1 MGSVGS
7 GNAAAGSFA
16 CGVLLRNTS
25 GITITDIKVTY
36 TGEQWRRENVS
47 AQVMSFYY
55 KVSSSPITALQPND
69 NGTWTSV
76 SALNFTSPQNNAT
89 AGALDGNAGANRTT
103 FTQVPIPSLSLAA
116 NDYIML
122 KWDDPDHSG
131 ADHGLAIDDVTIEW
145 TVVSGTNTSVQ
156 FASTGS
162 TVSEGVGTV
171 DLTLEITD
179 EDATNDTEV
188 DVVLITGAPGRV
200 SSYTTQTVT
209 FPAGS
214 SADETVTITV
224 TNNSLCDG
232 NTIIGFELQ
241 NITGGQGTPTIGG
254 NDTYDLSIT
263 DNDVC
268 TSVSYAVTSA
278 TVSEGVGTYGVTVN
292 ISDFSTT
299 QATYVDVALVT
310 GNGARINGFT
320 SQTVTFPANSGAAQT
335 VTLTVTD
342 NASCDGQAVLTFGL
356 ENLTGGQGTP
366 FVGPNS
372 SRTLTIN
379 DNETAIDPVAT
390 AATAVGATEFTANW
404 NAISGATNHYLD
416 VYTTTPGGLLAEW
429 TFPTSG
435 TTVTPDAGIAA
446 NLSRT
451 LSTVGGTS
459 AIGDVTGVTT
469 RAATASTWT
478 SGNNTKYW
486 MIDFTTL
493 GYGGITLSSVQR
505 SSGSGPR
512 DFKVQYRIGTGGT
525 WTDVT
530 GGSVTLA
537 DNWTTGVV
545 SGLALPAEC
554 DNEAQVF
561 VRWIMTSNSGVS
573 ATLAAAGTSRIDNI
587 VVNATGGTAFVPGY
601 EDFDAGTATSEVVSG
616 LAVGETYYYV
626 VRATG
631 GCASAATSNEIEVT
645 TVPPTNYFSRGSGS
659 VQDPIW
665 SDTPTGTAGAA
676 FWTSASAMTVQ
687 SGDDVDMDD
696 DITIGGLTVEAGATL
711 ALAANTLTISG
722 DAVEIAG
729 ALTAAD
735 NSTIV
740 LNSPDG
746 VILESASPLDLF
758 DLTANSA
765 DGVLTDAA
773 IGIRGTLLLMDGE
786 FDASLGSVTLTSD
799 GTGTGRLGPVA
810 SGASYTGDMTVQR
823 YIPAGATNWR
833 FLGSP
838 VAGQTINDWKDDFY
852 TAGFP
857 GSHSPGFS
865 NPVGSG
871 ILWPSI
877 RWYDETR
884 TYNHIDTGWVG
895 VSGTAQ
901 ALVAGQGFAAWC
913 GTGLT
918 NTTAFTIDVTGAP
931 HIAASPI
938 TRNLDY
944 TNNSLSV
951 DGWNA
956 VSNPLPSPVLF
967 SSLVRTNVEDY
978 VYIFNPAAGN
988 VAVWDAG
995 SQQSTLNGTDTIQ
1008 SSQAFLVQA
1017 TGSGA
1022 SIAFEESDKVN
1033 DRQGGFFGGSQVNLF
1048 QGVRLKLTSV
1058 INTFSDEALVS
1069 FGNGTAGVDGD
1080 DVPKM
1085 TFAHPDA
1092 PQIATLVGD
1101 RLFAINA
1108 AGANAAALEI
1118 PVKVDVSVSGTYT
1131 VTATDMA
1138 NIGLTCLTLEDLL
1151 TGTITPLVEG
1161 AAYSFTTEANA
1172 GNEPRFMLRASTRV
1186 PLYAER
1192 TSCHGLADGR
1202 GTVVH
1207 VGQHPIDITWT
1218 DANGTVTLQQ
1228 TIEDGVAV
1236 HTGLAAGTYGVT
1248 VSSDAGCGDLF
1259 TTFTIEE
1266 PAALEVSMQG
1276 TAASCANTAD
1286 GLIDLTVLGGTA
1298 PYTFT
1303 WSEGSTEED
1312 LVAAPGTYTVAIVD
1326 DRGCTVATPEF
1337 IIAAG
1342 PGPVAMAEASAT
1354 TILVND
1360 LVSFTNNST
1369 NADAQ
1374 TWDFGDGQVSNDHAP
1389 EHSWAIP
1396 GTYTITLTVDDGDCT
1411 DTWTAQILVEASTG
1425 TGTSAS
1431 VQGISAWYAND
1442 RFVVA
1447 HDLDNGRPL
1456 VVEVLD
1462 ATGRLHVTRTF
1473 VATPGRVSLPADGL
1487 SSGVWFVRIGNDGNS
1502 RTVRVPLMR

>member
-1 MGSVGS
+1 MFIAISSVVAVNSGIAQTPFTATYNLSGGGNNVTSFNYNGSAITGAAFGPLLKAGITSTSSNNNYRGS
-7 GNAAAGSFA
+7 NWTTATSINTGMYIGFTITVQAGYSLDLDGINFGLGRSADGPLLWQWRSSADTYGAAIPGYSSLN
-16 CGVLLRNTS
+16 GGLTNTS
-25 GITITDIKVTY
+25 GVLSNPDANSSWTGNVLDLTGATYQGLTGTITFRLYGYDADAAGG
-36 TGEQWRRENVS
+36 TGGLQGNISIIGE
-47 AQVMSFYY
+47 Y
-55 KVSSSPITALQPND
+55 SPL
-69 NGTWTSV
+69 
-76 SALNFTSPQNNAT
+76 
-89 AGALDGNAGANRTT
+89 
-103 FTQVPIPSLSLAA
+103 
-116 NDYIML
+116 
-122 KWDDPDHSG
+122 
-131 ADHGLAIDDVTIEW
+131 
-145 TVVSGTNTSVQ
+145 GTNTSVQ

-171 DLTLEITD
+171 NLSLEITD

-200 SSYTTQTVT
+200 NSYTTQTVT

-224 TNNSLCDG
+224 TDNGLCDG

-241 NITGGQGTPTIGG
+241 NITGGQGTAYIGG

-268 TSVSYAVTSA
+268 TGVSFAVTNA
-278 TVSEGVGTYGVTVN
+278 TVSEGVGTYDVTVN

-299 QATYVDVALVT
+299 QATSVDVALVS
-310 GNGARINGFT
+310 GDGARINGFT

-379 DNETAIDPVAT
+379 DND
-390 AATAVGATEFTANW
+390 G
-404 NAISGATNHYLD
+404 
-416 VYTTTPGGLLAEW
+416 
-429 TFPTSG
+429 TSG
-435 TTVTPDAGIAA
+435 HVIARQAFDGLGTDDWAITTGAGNISTNAGGGSEVPLNQRILSGTASWQVNNA
-446 NLSRT
+446 NGT
-451 LSTVGGTS
+451 LELGQVDVSGYSNKEITIRLTSTSTTGSGNG
-459 AIGDVTGVTT
+459 ADVTDIVRAFVALNGGAFPGTADVEITGFSNANYGYSATGV
-469 RAATASTWT
+469 AST
-478 SGNNTKYW
+478 
-486 MIDFTTL
+486 
-493 GYGGITLSSVQR
+493 
-505 SSGSGPR
+505 
-512 DFKVQYRIGTGGT
+512 
-525 WTDVT
+525 
-530 GGSVTLA
+530 
-537 DNWTTGVV
+537 
-545 SGLALPAEC
+545 
-554 DNEAQVF
+554 
-561 VRWIMTSNSGVS
+561 
-573 ATLAAAGTSRIDNI
+573 AAGTPVSVSLNPGGANMAAGVSTIRISVPDGTQSIALRVTALN
-587 VVNATGGTAFVPGY
+587 NAAAEVWNVDDIQITGSY
-601 EDFDAGTATSEVVSG
+601 CAT
-616 LAVGETYYYV
+616 TYY
-626 VRATG
+626 
-631 GCASAATSNEIEVT
+631 
-645 TVPPTNYFSRGSGS
+645 SRGSGD
-659 VQDPIW
+659 VGDAIW
-665 SDTPTGTAGAA
+665 SDNPSGTAG
-676 FWTSASAMTVQ
+676 SATFDRFKSMVVQ
-687 SGDDVDMDD
+687 NGDVVNINANIRIDD
-696 DITIGGLTVEAGATL
+696 FTVEAGGQVD
-711 ALAANTLTISG
+711 LAANTFTISG
-722 DAVEIAG
+722 ETVEIAG
-729 ALTAAD
+729 GLTAVDGSA
-735 NSTIV
+735 IV
-740 LNSPDG
+740 LNNPDG
-746 VILESASPLDLF
+746 VILESAGALDLF
-758 DLTANSA
+758 DLTANTPG
-765 DGVLTDAA
+765 GVLTDAA
-773 IGIRGTLLLMDGE
+773 ISIRGTLLLLDGE
-786 FDASLGSVTLTSD
+786 FDASLGSVTLASD
-799 GTGTGRLGPVA
+799 ASGTGRLGPVGA
-810 SGASYTGDMTVQR
+810 GASYTGDMTVQR

-838 VAGQTINDWKDDFY
+838 VAGQTVNDWKDDFY

-877 RWYDETR
+877 RWYDETLA
-884 TYNHIDTGWVG
+884 YAHIDTGWVG
-895 VSGTAQ
+895 VSSIAQELETA
-901 ALVAGQGFAAWC
+901 QGFAAWC

-918 NTTAFTIDVTGAP
+918 TTTAFTIDVTGEP
-931 HIAASPI
+931 HIAQSPI
-938 TRNLDY
+938 TRDLDR
-944 TNNSLSV
+944 TNNGAPTV

>member
-1 MGSVGS
+1 MEVGGYNNANYS
-7 GNAAAGSFA
+7 YSATGIASTTAGTPLAVNNSPGGNSLATGYSTVRISIPDGTESLA
-16 CGVLLRNTS
+16 LR
-25 GITITDIKVTY
+25 
-36 TGEQWRRENVS
+36 
-47 AQVMSFYY
+47 
-55 KVSSSPITALQPND
+55 ITALD
-69 NGTWTSV
+69 
-76 SALNFTSPQNNAT
+76 NAT
-89 AGALDGNAGANRTT
+89 TERWNIDDIQITGDYCATTYYSRADGN
-103 FTQVPIPSLSLAA
+103 
-116 NDYIML
+116 
-122 KWDDPDHSG
+122 
-131 ADHGLAIDDVTIEW
+131 
-145 TVVSGTNTSVQ
+145 
-156 FASTGS
+156 
-162 TVSEGVGTV
+162 
-171 DLTLEITD
+171 
-179 EDATNDTEV
+179 
-188 DVVLITGAPGRV
+188 
-200 SSYTTQTVT
+200 
-209 FPAGS
+209 
-214 SADETVTITV
+214 
-224 TNNSLCDG
+224 
-232 NTIIGFELQ
+232 
-241 NITGGQGTPTIGG
+241 
-254 NDTYDLSIT
+254 
-263 DNDVC
+263 
-268 TSVSYAVTSA
+268 
-278 TVSEGVGTYGVTVN
+278 
-292 ISDFSTT
+292 
-299 QATYVDVALVT
+299 
-310 GNGARINGFT
+310 
-320 SQTVTFPANSGAAQT
+320 
-335 VTLTVTD
+335 
-342 NASCDGQAVLTFGL
+342 
-356 ENLTGGQGTP
+356 
-366 FVGPNS
+366 
-372 SRTLTIN
+372 
-379 DNETAIDPVAT
+379 
-390 AATAVGATEFTANW
+390 
-404 NAISGATNHYLD
+404 
-416 VYTTTPGGLLAEW
+416 
-429 TFPTSG
+429 
-435 TTVTPDAGIAA
+435 
-446 NLSRT
+446 
-451 LSTVGGTS
+451 
-459 AIGDVTGVTT
+459 IGD
-469 RAATASTWT
+469 A
-478 SGNNTKYW
+478 
-486 MIDFTTL
+486 
-493 GYGGITLSSVQR
+493 
-505 SSGSGPR
+505 
-512 DFKVQYRIGTGGT
+512 
-525 WTDVT
+525 
-530 GGSVTLA
+530 
-537 DNWTTGVV
+537 
-545 SGLALPAEC
+545 
-554 DNEAQVF
+554 
-561 VRWIMTSNSGVS
+561 
-573 ATLAAAGTSRIDNI
+573 
-587 VVNATGGTAFVPGY
+587 
-601 EDFDAGTATSEVVSG
+601 
-616 LAVGETYYYV
+616 
-626 VRATG
+626 
-631 GCASAATSNEIEVT
+631 
-645 TVPPTNYFSRGSGS
+645 
-659 VQDPIW
+659 IW
-665 SDTPTGTAGAA
+665 SDTPTGTAG
-676 FWTSASAMTVQ
+676 SASFDRFKNMVVQNGDVVTVNANTRT
-687 SGDDVDMDD
+687 G
-696 DITIGGLTVEAGATL
+696 DITIDAGGQLAIAANNILTV
-711 ALAANTLTISG
+711 SG
-722 DAVEIAG
+722 DAFDNDGTVS
-729 ALTAAD
+729 AAD
-735 NSTIV
+735 NSSIV
-740 LNSPDG
+740 LNNPDG
-746 VILESASPLDLF
+746 VIVESAAPLNLF
-758 DLTANSA
+758 DLTANTP
-765 DGVLTDAA
+765 DGVLTDAS
-773 IGIRGTLLLMDGE
+773 INIRGTLSLQDGE

>member
-1 MGSVGS
+1 MGNGYAIVYGQSGGVDPIRLVHYTTGLQGTLSSNLIISNTTGLTDFGAEYISV
-7 GNAAAGSFA
+7 
-16 CGVLLRNTS
+16 
-25 GITITDIKVTY
+25 KVTY
-36 TGEQWRRENVS
+36 APSTNTWELFLRNDGATAFADPTTGTLVS
-47 AQVMSFYY
+47 QGTVVNSTYTG
-55 KVSSSPITALQPND
+55 TALGNLGAYWQGSTAATQTAFFD
-69 NGTWTSV
+69 N
-76 SALNFTSPQNNAT
+76 
-89 AGALDGNAGANRTT
+89 
-103 FTQVPIPSLSLAA
+103 
-116 NDYIML
+116 
-122 KWDDPDHSG
+122 
-131 ADHGLAIDDVTIEW
+131 VTV
-145 TVVSGTNTSVQ
+145 TVTPAGTNTSVQ

-162 TVSEGVGTV
+162 TVNESVGTV

-179 EDATNDTEV
+179 EDGTNDTEV

-200 SSYTTQTVT
+200 NSYTTQHVT
-209 FPAGS
+209 FTAGS
-214 SADETVTITV
+214 GADETVTITV
-224 TNNSLCDG
+224 TDNGLCDG

-268 TSVSYAVTSA
+268 TSVSYAVTGA
-278 TVSEGVGTYGVTVN
+278 TVSEGVGTYDVTVN

-299 QATYVDVALVT
+299 QATSVDVALVS
-310 GNGARINGFT
+310 GDGARINGFT

-335 VTLTVTD
+335 VILTVTD
-342 NASCDGQAVLTFGL
+342 NGLCDGPSTLSFGL

-366 FVGPNS
+366 YIGANS
-372 SRTLTIN
+372 TRTLTIN
-379 DNETAIDPVAT
+379 DND
-390 AATAVGATEFTANW
+390 
-404 NAISGATNHYLD
+404 AISGAVIARQAFDGLGTDTWAITAGAGNVSTAAGGGDTPANQRILSGTASWQAVGAGGTLELGTIDVSGYSNMTVVVRTSAVSGNLTNGLD
-416 VYTTTPGGLLAEW
+416 GADHIRVFANVDGAGFPGTADVEVTGNSNARWLYAGTQAATTTAGTPISVQSPSPGGS
-429 TFPTSG
+429 PG
-435 TTVTPDAGIAA
+435 TVNGPGTIRVNIPAGA
-446 NLSRT
+446 
-451 LSTVGGTS
+451 
-459 AIGDVTGVTT
+459 
-469 RAATASTWT
+469 
-478 SGNNTKYW
+478 
-486 MIDFTTL
+486 
-493 GYGGITLSSVQR
+493 Q
-505 SSGSGPR
+505 
-512 DFKVQYRIGTGGT
+512 
-525 WTDVT
+525 
-530 GGSVTLA
+530 TLA
-537 DNWTTGVV
+537 
-545 SGLALPAEC
+545 L
-554 DNEAQVF
+554 
-561 VRWIMTSNSGVS
+561 
-573 ATLAAAGTSRIDNI
+573 RI
-587 VVNATGGTAFVPGY
+587 
-601 EDFDAGTATSEVVSG
+601 
-616 LAVGETYYYV
+616 
-626 VRATG
+626 
-631 GCASAATSNEIEVT
+631 ATSNGSNEIFNIDDIQITGDYCAT
-645 TVPPTNYFSRGSGS
+645 TYYSRADGNIS
-659 VQDPIW
+659 DAIW
-665 SDTPTGTAGAA
+665 SDTPTGTAG
-676 FWTSASAMTVQ
+676 SASFDRFKNMVVQNGDVVTVNANTRT
-687 SGDDVDMDD
+687 G
-696 DITIGGLTVEAGATL
+696 DITIDAGGQLAIAANNILTV
-711 ALAANTLTISG
+711 SG
-722 DAVEIAG
+722 DAFDNDGTVS
-729 ALTAAD
+729 AAD
-735 NSTIV
+735 NSSIV
-740 LNSPDG
+740 LNNPDG
-746 VILESASPLDLF
+746 VIVESAAPLNLF
-758 DLTANSA
+758 DLTANTP
-765 DGVLTDAA
+765 DGVLTDAS
-773 IGIRGTLLLMDGE
+773 INIRGTLSLQDGE

-1303 WSEGSTEED
+1303 WIEGSTEED

>member
-1 MGSVGS
+1 MGNGYAIVYGQSGGVDPIRLVHYTTGLQGTLSSNLIISNTTGLTDFGAEYISV
-7 GNAAAGSFA
+7 
-16 CGVLLRNTS
+16 
-25 GITITDIKVTY
+25 KVTY
-36 TGEQWRRENVS
+36 APSTNTWELFLRNDGATAFADPTTGTLVS
-47 AQVMSFYY
+47 QGTVVNSTYTG
-55 KVSSSPITALQPND
+55 TALGNLGAYWQGSTAATQTAFFD
-69 NGTWTSV
+69 N
-76 SALNFTSPQNNAT
+76 
-89 AGALDGNAGANRTT
+89 
-103 FTQVPIPSLSLAA
+103 
-116 NDYIML
+116 
-122 KWDDPDHSG
+122 
-131 ADHGLAIDDVTIEW
+131 VTV
-145 TVVSGTNTSVQ
+145 TVTPAGTNTSVQ

-162 TVSEGVGTV
+162 TVNENVGTV
-171 DLTLEITD
+171 DLTLEITN

-200 SSYTTQTVT
+200 NSYTTQHVT
-209 FPAGS
+209 FTAGS

-224 TNNSLCDG
+224 TDNSLCDG

-241 NITGGQGTPTIGG
+241 NITGGQGTPSIGG

-299 QATYVDVALVT
+299 QATSVDVALVS

-342 NASCDGQAVLTFGL
+342 NASCDGQEVLTFGL
-356 ENLTGGQGTP
+356 ENLSGGQGTP

-379 DNETAIDPVAT
+379 DNDGTSGHVIARQAFDQLVTDTWPITVGAGNASTAT
-390 AATAVGATEFTANW
+390 AATDSPANQR
-404 NAISGATNHYLD
+404 IL
-416 VYTTTPGGLLAEW
+416 
-429 TFPTSG
+429 SG
-435 TTVTPDAGIAA
+435 T
-446 NLSRT
+446 
-451 LSTVGGTS
+451 
-459 AIGDVTGVTT
+459 
-469 RAATASTWT
+469 
-478 SGNNTKYW
+478 
-486 MIDFTTL
+486 
-493 GYGGITLSSVQR
+493 R
-505 SSGSGPR
+505 SWQS
-512 DFKVQYRIGTGGT
+512 
-525 WTDVT
+525 
-530 GGSVTLA
+530 
-537 DNWTTGVV
+537 
-545 SGLALPAEC
+545 
-554 DNEAQVF
+554 
-561 VRWIMTSNSGVS
+561 
-573 ATLAAAGTSRIDNI
+573 
-587 VVNATGGTAFVPGY
+587 VNATSTLELASIDVSGYSNAQLVVRNSAVSGNSGNGIDNADYLRVFVNINGAGFPGTADVEVAGHATGNNARWLY
-601 EDFDAGTATSEVVSG
+601 SGTQAASTVAGTPVIVRCPNPGANPATVDGPGTITVNIPSGAQTIAVRIVASSQANEVWSVDDIQITGSYC
-616 LAVGETYYYV
+616 ATTYY
-626 VRATG
+626 
-631 GCASAATSNEIEVT
+631 
-645 TVPPTNYFSRGSGS
+645 SRGSGD
-659 VQDPIW
+659 VGDAIW
-665 SDTPTGTAGAA
+665 SENPSGSAG
-676 FWTSASAMTVQ
+676 SATFDRFKSMVVQ
-687 SGDDVDMDD
+687 NGDVVNINANIRIDD
-696 DITIGGLTVEAGATL
+696 FTVEAGATL

-746 VILESASPLDLF
+746 VILESAGALDLF
-758 DLTANSA
+758 DLTANTPG
-765 DGVLTDAA
+765 GVLTDAA
-773 IGIRGTLLLMDGE
+773 ISIRGTLLLLDGE
-786 FDASLGSVTLTSD
+786 FDASLGSVTLASD
-799 GTGTGRLGPVA
+799 ASGTGRLGPVGA
-810 SGASYTGDMTVQR
+810 GASYTGDMTVQR

-838 VAGQTINDWKDDFY
+838 VAGQTVNDWKDDFY

-877 RWYDETR
+877 RWYDETLA
-884 TYNHIDTGWVG
+884 YAHIDTGWVG
-895 VSGTAQ
+895 VSSIAQELETA
-901 ALVAGQGFAAWC
+901 QGFAAWC

-918 NTTAFTIDVTGAP
+918 TTTAFTIDVTGEP
-931 HIAASPI
+931 HIAQSPI
-938 TRNLDY
+938 TRDLDR
-944 TNNSLSV
+944 TNNGAPTV

-967 SSLVRTNVEDY
+967 SNLARTNVEDY
-978 VYIFNPAAGN
+978 VYIFNPAVGN
-988 VAVWDAG
+988 VAVFDIS
-995 SQQSTLNGTDTIQ
+995 SQQSINNGTDTIQ

-1022 SIAFEESDKVN
+1022 SIAFEEADKVN
-1033 DRQGGFFGGSQVNLF
+1033 DRQGGFFGGAQRSLF
-1048 QGVRLKLTSV
+1048 DGVRLKLTSGV
-1058 INTFSDEALVS
+1058 NTFSDETVVS
-1069 FGNGTAGVDGD
+1069 FGAGEAGVDVD

>member
-1 MGSVGS
+1 LYGYD
-7 GNAAAGSFA
+7 ADAAG
-16 CGVLLRNTS
+16 G
-25 GITITDIKVTY
+25 
-36 TGEQWRRENVS
+36 TGGLQGNISIIGE
-47 AQVMSFYY
+47 Y
-55 KVSSSPITALQPND
+55 SPL
-69 NGTWTSV
+69 
-76 SALNFTSPQNNAT
+76 
-89 AGALDGNAGANRTT
+89 
-103 FTQVPIPSLSLAA
+103 
-116 NDYIML
+116 
-122 KWDDPDHSG
+122 
-131 ADHGLAIDDVTIEW
+131 
-145 TVVSGTNTSVQ
+145 GTNTSVQ

-171 DLTLEITD
+171 NLSLEITD

-200 SSYTTQTVT
+200 NSYTTQTVT

-224 TNNSLCDG
+224 TDNGLCDG

-241 NITGGQGTPTIGG
+241 NITGGQGTAYIGG

-268 TSVSYAVTSA
+268 TGVSFAVTNA
-278 TVSEGVGTYGVTVN
+278 TVSEGVGTYDVTVN

-299 QATYVDVALVT
+299 QATSVDVALVS
-310 GNGARINGFT
+310 GDGARINGFT

-379 DNETAIDPVAT
+379 DND
-390 AATAVGATEFTANW
+390 G
-404 NAISGATNHYLD
+404 
-416 VYTTTPGGLLAEW
+416 
-429 TFPTSG
+429 TSG
-435 TTVTPDAGIAA
+435 HVIARQAFDGLGTDDWAITTGAGNISTNAGGGSEVPLNQRILSGTASWQVNNA
-446 NLSRT
+446 NGT
-451 LSTVGGTS
+451 LELGQVDVSGYSNKEITIRLTSTSTTGSGNG
-459 AIGDVTGVTT
+459 ADVTDIVRAFVALNGGAFPGTADVEITGFSNANYGYSATGV
-469 RAATASTWT
+469 AST
-478 SGNNTKYW
+478 
-486 MIDFTTL
+486 
-493 GYGGITLSSVQR
+493 
-505 SSGSGPR
+505 
-512 DFKVQYRIGTGGT
+512 
-525 WTDVT
+525 
-530 GGSVTLA
+530 
-537 DNWTTGVV
+537 
-545 SGLALPAEC
+545 
-554 DNEAQVF
+554 
-561 VRWIMTSNSGVS
+561 
-573 ATLAAAGTSRIDNI
+573 AAGTPVSVSLNPGGANMAAGVSTIRISVPDGTQSIALRVTALN
-587 VVNATGGTAFVPGY
+587 NAAAEVWNVDDIQITGSY
-601 EDFDAGTATSEVVSG
+601 CAT
-616 LAVGETYYYV
+616 TYY
-626 VRATG
+626 
-631 GCASAATSNEIEVT
+631 
-645 TVPPTNYFSRGSGS
+645 SRGSGD
-659 VQDPIW
+659 VGDAIW
-665 SDTPTGTAGAA
+665 SDNPSGTAG
-676 FWTSASAMTVQ
+676 SATFDRFKSMVVQ
-687 SGDDVDMDD
+687 NGDVVNINANIRIDD
-696 DITIGGLTVEAGATL
+696 FTVEAGGQVD
-711 ALAANTLTISG
+711 LAANTFTISG
-722 DAVEIAG
+722 ETVEIAG
-729 ALTAAD
+729 GLTAVDGSA
-735 NSTIV
+735 IV
-740 LNSPDG
+740 LNNPDG
-746 VILESASPLDLF
+746 VILESAGALDLF
-758 DLTANSA
+758 DLTANTPG
-765 DGVLTDAA
+765 GVLTDAA
-773 IGIRGTLLLMDGE
+773 ISIRGTLLLLDGE
-786 FDASLGSVTLTSD
+786 FDASLGSVTLASD
-799 GTGTGRLGPVA
+799 ASGTGRLGPVGA
-810 SGASYTGDMTVQR
+810 GASYTGDMTVQR

-838 VAGQTINDWKDDFY
+838 VAGQTVNDWKDDFY

-877 RWYDETR
+877 RWYDETLA
-884 TYNHIDTGWVG
+884 YAHIDTGWVG
-895 VSGTAQ
+895 VSSIAQELETA
-901 ALVAGQGFAAWC
+901 QGFAAWC

-918 NTTAFTIDVTGAP
+918 TTTAFTIDVTGEP
-931 HIAASPI
+931 HIAQSPI
-938 TRNLDY
+938 TRDLDR
-944 TNNSLSV
+944 TNNGAPTV